1 MQKTYTISKQFKWDG
16 QISDKSASVMRMF
29 GLSLDRLKDNGRK
42 HNCIV
47 KIRPGNI
54 VYITGSSGSGKSVIF
69 RQLYEQFD
77 SQSKINL
84 DDIALPNDRTVIDCI
99 DGDYFDSIN
108 SLCLAGL
115 SDVFNA
121 LEYPHRLSDGQKY
134 RFRLAKAIAS
144 GAEAIFADEF
154 CSNLDRL
161 TAASVAYKI
170 SQFARKH
177 KKTLVVASSHDD
189 IMREMMPDVIV
200 VKYTG
205 VDAKTIYKDVREKA

>member
-16 QISDKSASVMRMF
+16 QVSDKSANVMRMF
-29 GLSLDRLKDNGRK
+29 GLSLDRLKDSGRK

-69 RQLYEQFD
+69 RQLYEQFE

-99 DGDYFDSIN
+99 DGDCLDAIS
-108 SLCLAGL
+108 SLCQAGIG
-115 SDVFNA
+115 DVFNA
-121 LEYPHRLSDGQKY
+121 LEYPHRLSDGEKY
-134 RFRLAKAIAS
+134 RFRLAKAIGS

-170 SQFARKH
+170 GQFARKH
-177 KKTLVVASSHDD
+177 KKTLVLASSHDD
-189 IMREMMPDVIV
+189 IMREVMPDVIV
-200 VKYTG
+200 IKYVG
-205 VDAKTIYKDVREKA
+205 VDAKIVYKEIDR